1 MSEPLNP
8 GNSGGVT
15 GGDGFGG
22 PAPRPSGD
30 GLPPKTGTG
39 MHTPGADDSV
49 DTGLGGG
56 DGDIGPDTSGPGAG
70 GMIGEG

>member
-1 MSEPLNP
+1 MSEPFAP
-8 GNSGGVT
+8 GVSGGMT

-22 PAPRPSGD
+22 PASRPAGD

-39 MHTPGADDSV
+39 MHTPGSDDSV

-56 DGDIGPDTSGPGAG
+56 DGDIGPDTG
-70 GMIGEG
+70 GMAGEG

>member
-8 GNSGGVT
+8 GTSGGIG

-22 PAPRPSGD
+22 PASRPAGD
-30 GLPPKTGTG
+30 GLPPNAGG
-39 MHTPGADDSV
+39 GLRQPGVDDSV

-56 DGDIGPDTSGPGAG
+56 DGDIGPDTG
-70 GMIGEG
+70 GMTGER